1 MDNNK
6 KSFLVTVM
14 EASFLVWL
22 LKAAAAGLIQA
33 VVFCFAKKK
42 IEDGRKN

>member
-6 KSFLVTVM
+6 KSFLTTVV
-14 EASFLVWL
+14 EASFLVWI

-42 IEDGRKN
+42 IEGEKKN